1 MSRRRYH
8 FVSCSLVFYSWPA
21 TWLIQT
27 APNNNSLYEK
37 AGYKLVSILHYQQTR
52 LEDMSQSH
60 LVSILHYL
68 QTCLEDM
75 SLSQSHL
82 VSILHYL
89 QTCLEDM
96 SQSHLVSILHY
107 LQTCLEDM
115 YQSQSHLV
123 SILHYLQTCLED
135 MSLSQCQSYLVSVL
149 QVVSETRHFIL
160 QLLYPQ
166 RPLRRLLDT
175 TSSITDSR
183 GRLAEAVWHR
193 HH

>member
-1 MSRRRYH
+1 
-8 FVSCSLVFYSWPA
+8 
-21 TWLIQT
+21 
-27 APNNNSLYEK
+27 
-37 AGYKLVSILHYQQTR
+37 
-52 LEDMSQSH
+52 MSQSH
-60 LVSILHYL
+60 LISILHYL

-96 SQSHLVSILHY
+96 SQSQSHLVSILHY

-135 MSLSQCQSYLVSVL
+135 MSLSSRLCLRLV
-149 QVVSETRHFIL
+149 
-160 QLLYPQ
+160 
-166 RPLRRLLDT
+166 
-175 TSSITDSR
+175 TSSSSCCILRARLDDSWTQHQVSQTAGADWQKQCDTDTISIM
-183 GRLAEAVWHR
+183 AS
-193 HH
+193 

>member
-1 MSRRRYH
+1 
-8 FVSCSLVFYSWPA
+8 
-21 TWLIQT
+21 
-27 APNNNSLYEK
+27 
-37 AGYKLVSILHYQQTR
+37 
-52 LEDMSQSH
+52 MSQSH

-75 SLSQSHL
+75 SL
-82 VSILHYL
+82 
-89 QTCLEDM
+89 

-135 MSLSQCQSYLVSVL
+135 MSLSQSHLVYILHYLQTCLEDMSLSQCQSHLVSVL

-166 RPLRRLLDT
+166 SPLRRLLDT
-175 TSSITDSR
+175 TSSITYSR
-183 GRLAEAVWHR
+183 GRLAEAV
-193 HH
+193 

>member
-1 MSRRRYH
+1 
-8 FVSCSLVFYSWPA
+8 
-21 TWLIQT
+21 
-27 APNNNSLYEK
+27 
-37 AGYKLVSILHYQQTR
+37 
-52 LEDMSQSH
+52 MSQSH

-96 SQSHLVSILHY
+96 SQS
-107 LQTCLEDM
+107 
-115 YQSQSHLV
+115 QSHLV

-135 MSLSQCQSYLVSVL
+135 MSLSQSHVVSILRYLQTCLEDMSLSQCQSHLVSVL
-149 QVVSETRHFIL
+149 QAVSETRHFIL

-166 RPLRRLLDT
+166 SPLRRLLDT
-175 TSSITDSR
+175 TSSNTDSR
-183 GRLAEAVWHR
+183 GRLAEAV
-193 HH
+193 

>member
-1 MSRRRYH
+1 
-8 FVSCSLVFYSWPA
+8 
-21 TWLIQT
+21 
-27 APNNNSLYEK
+27 
-37 AGYKLVSILHYQQTR
+37 
-52 LEDMSQSH
+52 MSQSH

-96 SQSHLVSILHY
+96 SQSQSHLVSILHY

-115 YQSQSHLV
+115 SLSQSHLV

-135 MSLSQCQSYLVSVL
+135 MSLSQCQSHLVFVL

-166 RPLRRLLDT
+166 SPLRRLLDT
-175 TSSITDSR
+175 TSSVTDSR
-183 GRLAEAVWHR
+183 GRLAEAV
-193 HH
+193 